1 MSQIKVKIKGLD
13 KVLLEIEKW
22 QKETEKALD
31 RVVLDS
37 AIYTRDE
44 AVKLISRKYPEGA
57 VDTGILRGSLSFQKD
72 PIRPHVYRVGAIG
85 RKADIANRYAKAVEV
100 GRRPGTMPPVGDS
113 PQEGLWRWVLR
124 HGWYNPAS
132 VKRGGKPSVFQLSR
146 NKEKRIKQ
154 AKSIAFLIARK
165 IKEKGIRPRPYLIPA
180 YNKGVVYLIQKL
192 DSTLT

>member
-1 MSQIKVKIKGLD
+1 MIKVNIKGLD
-13 KVLLEIEKW
+13 KVLFEIDKW

-31 RVVLDS
+31 GAVLES
-37 AIYTRDE
+37 ARFTKDE

-72 PIRPHVYRVGAIG
+72 PARPHVYRVGVIG
-85 RKADIANRYAKAVEV
+85 RNADVTNRYAFAVEK
-100 GRRPGTMPPVGDS
+100 GRRPGTMPPIGNS

-124 HGWYNPAS
+124 HGWNNPAS
-132 VKRGGKPSVFQLSR
+132 VKRGGKPSVFQLSQ

-165 IKEKGIRPRPYLIPA
+165 IKEKGVRPRPYLIPA
-180 YNKGVVYLIQKL
+180 YNKGVVYLIQKM
-192 DSTLT
+192 DNTLK

>member
-1 MSQIKVKIKGLD
+1 MIKIKVKGLD
-13 KVLLEIEKW
+13 KVLLEIDKW
-22 QKETEKALD
+22 QKETE
-31 RVVLDS
+31 RVLDNAVLES
-37 AIYTRDE
+37 AVYTRDE
-44 AVKLISRKYPEGA
+44 AVKNISRKYPEGA
-57 VDTGILRGSLSFQKD
+57 VDTGILKSSLSYQKD

-85 RKADIANRYAKAVEV
+85 RNADIANRYAKAVEV

-124 HGWYNPAS
+124 HGWYNTAS

-165 IKEKGIRPRPYLIPA
+165 IKEKGTKPRPYLIPA
-180 YNKGVVYLIQKL
+180 YNKGVVYLIQKM
-192 DSTLT
+192 DNTLT

>member
-1 MSQIKVKIKGLD
+1 MIKVNIKGLD
-13 KVLLEIEKW
+13 KVLFEIDKW

-31 RVVLDS
+31 GAVLES
-37 AIYTRDE
+37 ARFTKDE

-72 PIRPHVYRVGAIG
+72 SARPHVYRVGVIG
-85 RKADIANRYAKAVEV
+85 RNADVTNRYAFAVEK
-100 GRRPGTMPPVGDS
+100 GRRPGTMPPIGNS

-124 HGWYNPAS
+124 HGWNNPAS
-132 VKRGGKPSVFQLSR
+132 VKRGGKPSVFQLSQ

-165 IKEKGIRPRPYLIPA
+165 IKEKGVRPRPYLIPA
-180 YNKGVVYLIQKL
+180 YNKGVVYLIQKM
-192 DSTLT
+192 DNTLK